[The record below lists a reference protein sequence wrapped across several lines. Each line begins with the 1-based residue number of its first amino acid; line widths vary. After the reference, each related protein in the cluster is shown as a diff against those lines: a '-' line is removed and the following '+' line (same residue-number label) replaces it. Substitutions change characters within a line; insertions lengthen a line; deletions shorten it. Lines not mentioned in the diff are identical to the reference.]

1 MAGLPDVGHLALQV
15 LPGSYSVEGKA
26 WRLHTDHGKV
36 PVDNPLY
43 PTLKA
48 ALQVKNVI
56 WHKIKRRIF
65 VRGVVVLPDM
75 SPDSDLPAQVDDD
88 LIWVVCGSEN
98 LVERLMELARNDQDL
113 TRSPADV
120 MREDMAALTRA
131 PGTGWAGPKPGGTGP
146 DRHGSGSRPGD
157 HLCAKRQRLQR
168 PRRRRSTGNDGRD
181 ARARSTALASAP
193 AFPRRLA
200 PGLNHRPCYPARFLP
215 VTRVNYI
222 CRFVLPVYP
231 LCLTPLLGRIGP
243 VAGDVKLQDDG
254 VVHHPVNRRGG
265 DHGVGKDAFPKTAI
279 RSA

>member
-1 MAGLPDVGHLALQV
+1 MEIRPEVPKEELEVHMTPEQEDVYTAFAESDQDGIALHHSELTAELAELGFVAGLPDVGHLALQV

-26 WRLHTDHGKV
+26 WRLNTDHGKA

-56 WHKIKRRIF
+56 WHKIKRRVF

-88 LIWVVCGSEN
+88 LVWIVCGSEN

-131 PGTGWAGPKPGGTGP
+131 TGPAGPGP
-146 DRHGSGSRPGD
+146 
-157 HLCAKRQRLQR
+157 
-168 PRRRRSTGNDGRD
+168 N
-181 ARARSTALASAP
+181 P
-193 AFPRRLA
+193 AA
-200 PGLNHRPCYPARFLP
+200 PGQTDVEVAAGQVTIYAQNVNVYSVPPA
-215 VTRVNYI
+215 T
-222 CRFVLPVYP
+222 
-231 LCLTPLLGRIGP
+231 
-243 VAGDVKLQDDG
+243 Q
-254 VVHHPVNRRGG
+254 
-265 DHGVGKDAFPKTAI
+265 HGE
-279 RSA
+279 

>member
-1 MAGLPDVGHLALQV
+1 MEIRPEVPKESLQFHMTPEQASVYTAFAESDQDGITLHHSELTSELAELGFVAGLPDVGHLALQV

-48 ALQVKNVI
+48 ALQVKNMI
-56 WHKIKRRIF
+56 WETLKHRVF

-88 LIWVVCGSEN
+88 LVWIVCGSEN

-131 PGTGWAGPKPGGTGP
+131 PGPAGPGPNPAAPGQT
-146 DRHGSGSRPGD
+146 DRHGSGRRPGD
-157 HLCAKRQRLQR
+157 HLCANRQRLQR
-168 PRRRRSTGNDGRD
+168 PAGD
-181 ARARSTALASAP
+181 AARVITAGT
-193 AFPRRLA
+193 
-200 PGLNHRPCYPARFLP
+200 PGQGQLPWRPHPP
-215 VTRVNYI
+215 S
-222 CRFVLPVYP
+222 
-231 LCLTPLLGRIGP
+231 P
-243 VAGDVKLQDDG
+243 VA
-254 VVHHPVNRRGG
+254 
-265 DHGVGKDAFPKTAI
+265 
-279 RSA
+279 